1 LESDAVKITKQLQD
15 KLEDIYRSLD
25 FVVRYEKGS
34 FQSGYCILENQNV
47 LVINKFFPLESKVNT
62 LIDVLKQLNP
72 DPEKVEEKHRK
83 LLKEV
88 LQTTLPA

>member
-1 LESDAVKITKQLQD
+1 VKITKQLQD
-15 KLEDIYRSLD
+15 KLEDIYKALD

-62 LIDVLKQLNP
+62 LVDVLKQLNP
-72 DPEKVEEKHRK
+72 DPEKIEEKHRK

-88 LQTTLPA
+88 LQTTLKA

>member
-1 LESDAVKITKQLQD
+1 MKITKQLQD
-15 KLEDIYRSLD
+15 KLEDIYKSLD

-62 LIDVLKQLNP
+62 LMDVLKQLNP

-88 LQTTLPA
+88 LQTTLQA

>member
-1 LESDAVKITKQLQD
+1 MKITKQLQD
-15 KLEDIYRSLD
+15 KLEDIYKALD

-62 LIDVLKQLNP
+62 LVDVLKQLNP
-72 DPEKVEEKHRK
+72 DPEKIEEKHRK

-88 LQTTLPA
+88 LQTTLKA